1 MNSLCDEGEAEMLR
15 VALCD
20 RLELQRH
27 QAWSKLLIVA
37 VLDHFIS
44 LLPIGACR
52 EKVFPKG
59 KALFKALFLI
69 NPEKRNS
76 IL

>member
-1 MNSLCDEGEAEMLR
+1 MLG

-20 RLELQRH
+20 RLGLQRH
-27 QAWSKLLIVA
+27 QVQAKPLIVA

-44 LLPIGACR
+44 LLPAGTCR
-52 EKVFPKG
+52 EKVFPGG

-69 NPEKRNS
+69 KLWERNS
-76 IL
+76 VIGSCDLTPL